1 METSMIKTVLSAAL
15 LLTGT
20 AAIAADG
27 REPESGKKS
36 GMVCRVQGETGSRL
50 GSRKV
55 CMSRQQWE
63 EQKRDTRQA
72 IDRAQTQ
79 QVNKNGG

>member
-1 METSMIKTVLSAAL
+1 MIKMVLSAAL

-27 REPESGKKS
+27 REPESGKKN
-36 GMVCRVQGETGSRL
+36 GMICRAQGETGSRL
-50 GSRKV
+50 GGKKV
-55 CMSRQQWE
+55 CMTREQWE
-63 EQKRDTRQA
+63 DMKRETRQN

-79 QVNKNGG
+79 QVNKSGG